1 MSQQPIFPNSLRDTV
16 TAIRQQNKAFDP
28 TIGIILGSGMGS
40 LVDHVQGSV
49 AIDYH
54 NIPGFPIPKV
64 QGHQGRLVM
73 GKLAGQNVACLQG
86 RVHFYEGDV
95 SLFLRQMVRTLKLL
109 GCHTLLVTNAAGS
122 LRTDMPAGSVMMI
135 TDHLNYSI
143 PNPLV
148 GLNDDEIG
156 PRFIGMDQA
165 YDNILQQKMRVAA
178 ASIKMKLYE
187 GIYLGCR
194 GPNFETPAE
203 IRAFIRLGADAVG
216 MSTIPEVI
224 LARHCGLRVAGLS
237 LITNLGAGMSH
248 ELLTHEHTLQQAA
261 KSSAAL
267 QQLVLGFLKT
277 IAIN

>member
-1 MSQQPIFPNSLRDTV
+1 MSQQPIFPNSLRDAV
-16 TAIRQQNKAFDP
+16 IAIRQQNKAFDP

-73 GKLAGQNVACLQG
+73 GMLAGQNVACLQG
-86 RVHFYEGDV
+86 RVHFYAGDV

-178 ASIKMKLYE
+178 SSIKMKLYE